1 MPNKSVNYLV
11 DMINSNIK
19 FDFFIKTNKNFVMI
33 ENKLKMEDLKKM
45 FLEPIKNFLKET
57 EAEFYDPISG
67 NSNGV
72 EIEKIGDTNF
82 EIMEVLR
89 NSVSANYDASIFKSV
104 SDFKWMALR
113 INSDDDISLKSIFLI
128 YKQREIKKV
137 TMTSGLKILTQG
149 NERPLLIKD
158 VPIDG
163 VYLTNDNF
171 PDLIYAL
178 SNEADESFFCLLSR
192 NQAEYLLDIEK
203 IFKGLVENVK
213 NTMEDEKIFLDIGH
227 IEDFL
232 NEMKSKK
239 STYRKLVKMA
249 RQNAFKTYK
258 ENILSVPKV
267 IEEFELNIKFDTE
280 NNTIDLEKSSKEDIL
295 HLIADD
301 YVLKYLSGRK
311 EIAEKTKNIN
321 REE

>member
-57 EAEFYDPISG
+57 EAEFHDPISG

-128 YKQREIKKV
+128 YKQRAIKKV

>member
-1 MPNKSVNYLV
+1 MPNRSVNYLV

-19 FDFFIKTNKNFVMI
+19 FDFYIKTNKNFVMI
-33 ENKLKMEDLKKM
+33 ENELKMEDFEKM

-128 YKQREIKKV
+128 YKQRAIKKV

-149 NERPLLIKD
+149 DERPLLIKD

-178 SNEADESFFCLLSR
+178 SNEVDESFFCLLSR
-192 NQAEYLLDIEK
+192 NQAEYL
-203 IFKGLVENVK
+203 
-213 NTMEDEKIFLDIGH
+213 LDIGH

>member
-1 MPNKSVNYLV
+1 MYEEQG
-11 DMINSNIK
+11 
-19 FDFFIKTNKNFVMI
+19 I
-33 ENKLKMEDLKKM
+33 E
-45 FLEPIKNFLKET
+45 FPI
-57 EAEFYDPISG
+57 
-67 NSNGV
+67 
-72 EIEKIGDTNF
+72 
-82 EIMEVLR
+82 
-89 NSVSANYDASIFKSV
+89 
-104 SDFKWMALR
+104 
-113 INSDDDISLKSIFLI
+113 
-128 YKQREIKKV
+128 
-137 TMTSGLKILTQG
+137 
-149 NERPLLIKD
+149 
-158 VPIDG
+158 
-163 VYLTNDNF
+163 
-171 PDLIYAL
+171 
-178 SNEADESFFCLLSR
+178 C
-192 NQAEYLLDIEK
+192 
-203 IFKGLVENVK
+203 GLVGDIDYLDCEMANNW
-213 NTMEDEKIFLDIGH
+213 NTGNTLSEDNIDLDLDIGH